1 MQSRPQASQNHWP
14 RCQREIRSARSIFQI
29 LITSDNN
36 SCSGET
42 GSASLRVN
50 TPKDVYILPD
60 KATLKQWW
68 GNKKNPKWVDNHH
81 WRPQQ
86 LGQEDI
92 CELGFR
98 ELIMT
103 HHRTSRG
110 VYSSLLE
117 EKPGFKILT
126 CSADSVRPIM
136 QRTTKY
142 KAYVIKVLQSNRQG
156 GLARGD
162 EGIQASGRRDAAW
175 ISHPPHTELFSFL
188 RSIHVVTVNLLS
200 ISINLQTFYKV
211 WTKR

>member
-1 MQSRPQASQNHWP
+1 MYFSHLT
-14 RCQREIRSARSIFQI
+14 SIFQI

-36 SCSGET
+36 RCSGET

-60 KATLKQWW
+60 KATLNKWW
-68 GNKKNPKWVDNHH
+68 GNKKKPKWVDNHLGFFSIKPHWIGGEAVKYKKNPKWVDNHH

-92 CELGFR
+92 YELGFR

-110 VYSSLLE
+110 LYSSLLK

-142 KAYVIKVLQSNRQG
+142 KAYVIKVLQSNR
-156 GLARGD
+156 
-162 EGIQASGRRDAAW
+162 
-175 ISHPPHTELFSFL
+175 
-188 RSIHVVTVNLLS
+188 
-200 ISINLQTFYKV
+200 
-211 WTKR
+211 